1 MKSLRLGFSSR
12 ISPDFWIL
20 SGIEGTPEVRG
31 GGCSPI
37 AQHGGV
43 RSPIAQHEAG
53 GRGGRGGG
61 GGDRG
66 RSRPGAVQEA
76 ARYLR
81 EPTVGACLLIG
92 TGKEEKSD
100 YRENWA
106 IGEGGGGEAVRVR
119 GTAVPK
125 GESVR
130 GGFGVQRCQRGEELG
145 GAVRDGFGVR
155 GYQRGEGSFGVR
167 RCRAEGFGVP
177 RMEVALT

>member
-53 GRGGRGGG
+53 GRGGWGGG
-61 GGDRG
+61 GGDGG

-106 IGEGGGGEAVRVR
+106 IGGGGGGGWWKRC
-119 GTAVPK
+119 
-125 GESVR
+125 
-130 GGFGVQRCQRGEELG
+130 GFGVQGFQRETQCGVVLG
-145 GAVRDGFGVR
+145 YSGAKGGGVGR
-155 GYQRGEGSFGVR
+155 SGTGWVWGT
-167 RCRAEGFGVP
+167 GVP
-177 RMEVALT
+177 KG

>member
-61 GGDRG
+61 GGDGG

-106 IGEGGGGEAVRVR
+106 IGGGGGSGAGLGYSGAKGGIGAGWVW

-125 GESVR
+125 G
-130 GGFGVQRCQRGEELG
+130 GGVGRSGTGWVWGT
-145 GAVRDGFGVR
+145 
-155 GYQRGEGSFGVR
+155 
-167 RCRAEGFGVP
+167 GVP
-177 RMEVALT
+177 KGCG

>member
-31 GGCSPI
+31 GGD
-37 AQHGGV
+37 G
-43 RSPIAQHEAG
+43 
-53 GRGGRGGG
+53 
-61 GGDRG
+61 G

-106 IGEGGGGEAVRVR
+106 IGGGGGGSGAGSGHNGAKGGTGAGWFW

-125 GESVR
+125 G
-130 GGFGVQRCQRGEELG
+130 GGVGRSGTGWVWGT
-145 GAVRDGFGVR
+145 
-155 GYQRGEGSFGVR
+155 
-167 RCRAEGFGVP
+167 GVP
-177 RMEVALT
+177 KGCR

>member
-61 GGDRG
+61 RWGWGPQPPRRRAGSGSLPPGTD
-66 RSRPGAVQEA
+66 SRCVFANWHWE
-76 ARYLR
+76 RR
-81 EPTVGACLLIG
+81 
-92 TGKEEKSD
+92 KE
-100 YRENWA
+100 R
-106 IGEGGGGEAVRVR
+106 
-119 GTAVPK
+119 
-125 GESVR
+125 
-130 GGFGVQRCQRGEELG
+130 L
-145 GAVRDGFGVR
+145 
-155 GYQRGEGSFGVR
+155 
-167 RCRAEGFGVP
+167 
-177 RMEVALT
+177 

>member
-37 AQHGGV
+37 AQH
-43 RSPIAQHEAG
+43 EAG
-53 GRGGRGGG
+53 GRGGWGGG
-61 GGDRG
+61 GGDGG

-106 IGEGGGGEAVRVR
+106 IGE
-119 GTAVPK
+119 
-125 GESVR
+125 
-130 GGFGVQRCQRGEELG
+130 LG

>member
-53 GRGGRGGG
+53 GRGGWGGG
-61 GGDRG
+61 GGDGG

-106 IGEGGGGEAVRVR
+106 TGEGGGEGVRVR

-130 GGFGVQRCQRGEELG
+130 GGFGVQRC
-145 GAVRDGFGVR
+145 
-155 GYQRGEGSFGVR
+155 
-167 RCRAEGFGVP
+167 
-177 RMEVALT
+177 